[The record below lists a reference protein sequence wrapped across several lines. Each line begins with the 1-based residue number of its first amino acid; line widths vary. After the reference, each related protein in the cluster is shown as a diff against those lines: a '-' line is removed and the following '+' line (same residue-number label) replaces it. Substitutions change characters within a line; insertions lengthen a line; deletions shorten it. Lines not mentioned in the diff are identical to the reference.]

1 MSGRSSARAPAPP
14 RRIRPVI
21 DRSAELVARGT
32 SAETLGLPAGT
43 VLDRIPWDGL
53 DPDPDYLAAQA
64 FLGWL

>member
-21 DRSAELVARGT
+21 NRSLEQVAHGT
-32 SAETLGLPAGT
+32 SAETLALPAGA
-43 VLDRIPWDGL
+43 VLERIPWDGL

>member
-1 MSGRSSARAPAPP
+1 MSRHSSARAAAPP

-21 DRSAELVARGT
+21 DRSAELVAHGT

-43 VLDRIPWDGL
+43 VLERIPWDGL
-53 DPDPDYLAAQA
+53 EPDPDYLAAQA